1 MKKKL
6 FFSVIIIIFA
16 FISIQ
21 CFESIS
27 FAASNEDKALDE
39 VAQAMLL
46 KADKLK
52 GKRIGIFKFTSL
64 EGKESPEGARI
75 SQCILERLMKNDSLT
90 FVDRSEL
97 KKIVGEQ
104 ELQQSGLVDPDLVSE
119 TGKVLPIDY
128 MITGTFVYIKTKGH
142 ISARILKAATGE
154 IYIAKSTEYV
164 TETQKES
171 SKDSKE
177 AIEIYKA
184 SPDKLDRLNRVFYN
198 LMEMSEKRPYV
209 FLVTVI
215 NDKEFE
221 QLEKRKPKFAERIK
235 KRRLEIRWEK
245 PGLQMKIDRLRDGL
259 TSMKKMYPSRYEQ
272 VMQKKKEMIA
282 NPPARKPPS
291 YKPYEGP
298 VSNE

>member
-1 MKKKL
+1 MLNKIFL
-6 FFSVIIIIFA
+6 STVIIFTI
-16 FISIQ
+16 FISGQ
-21 CFESIS
+21 SFELNVY
-27 FAASNEDKALDE
+27 AASNEDKALDE
-39 VAQAMLL
+39 VAQAMLI

-52 GKRIGIFKFTSL
+52 GKRIGVFKFTSL

-75 SQCILERLMKNDSLT
+75 SQCLLERLLKNESLT

-104 ELQQSGLVDPDLVSE
+104 ELQQSGLVDPDLISE

-154 IYIAKSTEYV
+154 IYVAKSTEYV

-171 SKDSKE
+171 SKDSQE
-177 AIEIYKA
+177 AIAIYKA
-184 SPDKLDRLNRVFYN
+184 SPDELDKLNRVFYN

-221 QLEKRKPKFAERIK
+221 QLEKKKPKFAERIK

-245 PGLQMKIDRLRDGL
+245 PGLQMKVDRLRDGL
-259 TSMKKMYPSRYEQ
+259 VSMEQLYPSRYEQ

-282 NPPARKPPS
+282 NPPARKAPS
-291 YKPYEGP
+291 YKPYDGP
-298 VSNE
+298 SPKE